1 MRITI
6 TILAIL
12 LAAPCVAQDRIF
24 RASSLDIEQND
35 RLSAIEA
42 RLAAL
47 ERKPTAIEVR
57 PAPAV
62 SVRATPA
69 VVVQSA
75 PAVAVRSASYNARW
89 HNYDGRTARQHAVET
104 HGFDPSLSDAQLAA
118 QHDAYHDQY
127 GGDPPTANRS
137 RSVQMSYSKKQCP
150 YGGCPPQRSTW
161 VQSKGGLLGFGFFGK

>member
-1 MRITI
+1 MRLTI
-6 TILAIL
+6 ALLAIL
-12 LAAPCVAQDRIF
+12 LAAPGVAQDRIF

-35 RLSAIEA
+35 RLAAIEA
-42 RLAAL
+42 RLAAI

-62 SVRATPA
+62 VVRSAPA
-69 VVVQSA
+69 VVVQ
-75 PAVAVRSASYNARW
+75 SASYNARW